1 MFRKKANKS
10 RDAEIIESL
19 DREPLE
25 MAANCRIE
33 DFELLQ
39 LIGTGT
45 FGHVRLAKHKA
56 TGKHF
61 AIKVQ
66 KKQDVIRLKQ
76 VEHVLSE
83 KKILGL
89 MDHPFIVRMPASF
102 QDSNNLYMVLELVI
116 GGEIFS
122 HLRKAGRFSNE
133 TSRLYAAQI
142 VLAICHLHERDIVY
156 RDLKPENLLLDEKGF
171 LKMTD
176 FGTAFACLFSLRLR
190 YLHSLCLSSVSF
202 PLFVLS
208 WFADFQ
214 H

>member
-1 MFRKKANKS
+1 MFRKKATKS
-10 RDAEIIESL
+10 RDADIIESL

-39 LIGTGT
+39 VIGTGT

-56 TGKHF
+56 TGQHF
-61 AIKVQ
+61 AMKVQ
-66 KKQDVIRLKQ
+66 KKQDIIRLKQ

-83 KKILGL
+83 KKILAF
-89 MDHPFIVRMPASF
+89 MDHPFIVRMPAAF

-171 LKMTD
+171 LKITD
-176 FGTAFACLFSLRLR
+176 FGTAFACLLGLRLR
-190 YLHSLCLSSVSF
+190 
-202 PLFVLS
+202 
-208 WFADFQ
+208 
-214 H
+214 